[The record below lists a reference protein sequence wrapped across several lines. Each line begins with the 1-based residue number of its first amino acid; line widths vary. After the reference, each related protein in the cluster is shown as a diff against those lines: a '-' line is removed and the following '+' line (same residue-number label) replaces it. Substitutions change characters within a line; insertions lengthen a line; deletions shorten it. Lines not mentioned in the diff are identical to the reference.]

1 MKILILCLSL
11 IWLSLSSLVNFVVIP
26 SVFSVVN
33 DFFSA
38 GNLGVT
44 VFTKFNRFEFLF
56 ASALVVL
63 TLFDFKR
70 TRNGLI
76 AVLVSLLLLL
86 ISGSYLFYLT
96 PKLSQLTTAWEYAQT
111 MGTIG
116 SAESDLQ
123 SLHMM
128 YHRTYIVM
136 DTVKLLLLLALAI
149 LMALPLFRKSR

>member
-11 IWLSLSSLVNFVVIP
+11 IWLSLSGLVNFVVIP

-56 ASALVVL
+56 GSALVVL
-63 TLFDFKR
+63 TLLDFKR
-70 TRNGLI
+70 TRSGLI

-136 DTVKLLLLLALAI
+136 DTVKLLLLLALVI

>member
-1 MKILILCLSL
+1 MKILILCLAL
-11 IWLSLSSLVNFVVIP
+11 VWLALSSLVNFVVIP

-33 DFFSA
+33 DFFLA

-56 ASALVVL
+56 ASTLVVL
-63 TLFDFKR
+63 TLFEFKR
-70 TRNGLI
+70 TRQGLVPI
-76 AVLVSLLLLL
+76 LISLLLLL

-128 YHRTYIVM
+128 YHRTYIGL
-136 DTVKLLLLLALAI
+136 DSVKLLLLAGLTG

>member
-1 MKILILCLSL
+1 M
-11 IWLSLSSLVNFVVIP
+11 IWLSLSSVINFVIIP
-26 SVFSVVN
+26 SVFSIVS
-33 DFFSA
+33 DFFLA

-56 ASALVVL
+56 ASTMVL
-63 TLFDFKR
+63 LALFDFKQQR
-70 TRNGLI
+70 KGL
-76 AVLVSLLLLL
+76 AVVLISLVLLL

-123 SLHMM
+123 TMHMM

-136 DTVKLLLLLALAI
+136 DTVKLLLLSATAV
-149 LMALPLFRKSR
+149 LMALPLFKNYR

>member
-1 MKILILCLSL
+1 MKILILCLTM
-11 IWLSLSSLVNFVVIP
+11 IWLSLSSVINFVIIP
-26 SVFSVVN
+26 SVFSIVS
-33 DFFSA
+33 DFFLA

-56 ASALVVL
+56 ASTMVL
-63 TLFDFKR
+63 LALFDFKQQR
-70 TRNGLI
+70 KGL
-76 AVLVSLLLLL
+76 AVVLISLVLLL

-123 SLHMM
+123 TMHMM

-136 DTVKLLLLLALAI
+136 DTVKLLLLSATAV
-149 LMALPLFRKSR
+149 LMALPLFKNYR